1 MSRAKDNITYFFD
14 NHVYFPTRTLYI
26 GSGQYTVDEESG
38 VDGKLAED
46 IIKAIHVLDSEKH
59 EDFNIIL
66 NCIGGDVT
74 HGFAIIDKIKSC
86 KNFVTATVFGH
97 AHSMGAAILQA
108 ADKRIMSPSARM
120 MIHYGE
126 VGVSGVADQVYSN
139 VAENKVYNKMYE
151 DLLFEKIKEKHPKFS
166 RAKLK
171 ELLKT
176 DTFLSAKQAVDLG
189 LADSVQEGK

>member
-14 NHVYFPTRTLYI
+14 NHVYFPTRTLYV
-26 GSGQYTVDEESG
+26 GSGQYDADEETG

-59 EDFNIIL
+59 ADFNIIL
-66 NCIGGDVT
+66 NCVGGNPV

-86 KNFVTATVFGH
+86 KNVVTATVFGY

-108 ADKRIMSPSARM
+108 ADKRVMSPSSRM
-120 MIHYGE
+120 LIHYGDLSTSGDTSK
-126 VGVSGVADQVYSN
+126 VYSGVE
-139 VAENKVYNKMYE
+139 ENKIYDHMYE
-151 DLLFEKIKEKHPKFS
+151 ELLYNKIKEKHPKYQ

-171 ELLKT
+171 DMLKT
-176 DTFLSAKQAVDLG
+176 DTYLSAKQAVELG
-189 LADSVQEGK
+189 LADEVSVY